1 MTVDGSFVKVKRVAD
16 GAAMQQFAR
25 ASWDAGDVNL
35 LSGEPIENCLQWL
48 CSHQDKLHNEV
59 VVHGWRTLSTLL
71 RDTGFYVPDGNSQI
85 DPHLEAPVPVRYAC
99 SWLTPEQIQGMA
111 PGRSIEECRAWLAD
125 HHRNIKEHA
134 DHLLCELAETEMINS
149 EFIGLS
155 DMLDASMEGQ
165 ARGD

>member
-1 MTVDGSFVKVKRVAD
+1 
-16 GAAMQQFAR
+16 
-25 ASWDAGDVNL
+25 
-35 LSGEPIENCLQWL
+35 
-48 CSHQDKLHNEV
+48 
-59 VVHGWRTLSTLL
+59 
-71 RDTGFYVPDGNSQI
+71 
-85 DPHLEAPVPVRYAC
+85 
-99 SWLTPEQIQGMA
+99 MA